1 MRLETMQEW
10 TERVLE
16 GVRIL
21 FQMGQNR
28 AFHMSY
34 IGGGGEMLLKVLYR
48 GMIAGGVVLAVLLLR
63 MMLCRAPK
71 IYSYLLWGLVLYWLP
86 RPFTFVSPLSFM
98 GAFSKTDGALAHA
111 KPYCQ
116 GNCAGGSCRGGQQA
130 AGRQRGSDRFFQD
143 GRREREGENDTA
155 LRGGRDL
162 DCTGCE
168 VKMCGAC
175 ETIYRETVRGSSRL
189 EAPSYILLC
198 VNQ

>member
-1 MRLETMQEW
+1 MALTTVTAPPTTKPRFS
-10 TERVLE
+10 RCVLTSCFPLIFLIMFSSPVPANVS
-16 GVRIL
+16 GI
-21 FQMGQNR
+21 
-28 AFHMSY
+28 S
-34 IGGGGEMLLKVLYR
+34 
-48 GMIAGGVVLAVLLLR
+48 
-63 MMLCRAPK
+63 CRAPK
-71 IYSYLLWGLVLYWLP
+71 IYSYLLWGLVLYWLL

-98 GAFSKTDGALAHA
+98 GACSKTDGALAHA
-111 KPYCQ
+111 KPCCQ